1 MSATSGAGGGPP
13 ALSAVVL
20 AGGRGTR
27 LGGADKGLVRLRG
40 RPLVE
45 WVLARLRPQVD
56 ELFVSANR
64 NGETYAAYGH
74 RVLRDAE
81 CYAASGRDPA
91 GGAWDSAGGG
101 RDSAGGAWGMEGGG
115 PMAGV
120 LAALE
125 AARHDLVLAVPCD
138 TPFLPPDLAVEL
150 RRALL
155 TAGADVAVA
164 AAGGRT
170 HHAVMLCRRG
180 VATPLAAFLAAGGRR
195 LGEWQARSA
204 AVTVEFADARA
215 FCNVNSPADL
225 ASLEGPPGAG
235 GRADLL

>member
-1 MSATSGAGGGPP
+1 MSTASGGGGGLP

-64 NGETYAAYGH
+64 NGEIYAAYGH

-81 CYAASGRDPA
+81 CYPAGGARDPAGGGRDPA
-91 GGAWDSAGGG
+91 GGAWRVAS
-101 RDSAGGAWGMEGGG
+101 GG
-115 PMAGV
+115 PLAGV

-138 TPFLPPDLAVEL
+138 TPFLPLDLAAEL

-155 TAGADVAVA
+155 TAGADLAVA

-170 HHAVMLCRRG
+170 HHAVMLCHRR

-215 FCNVNSPADL
+215 FCNVNSPTDL
-225 ASLEGPPGAG
+225 AFLEGPPGAG

>member
-1 MSATSGAGGGPP
+1 M
-13 ALSAVVL
+13 L

-64 NGETYAAYGH
+64 NGEVYAAYGH

-81 CYAASGRDPA
+81 CCAAGGARNSAGGGPDPA
-91 GGAWDSAGGG
+91 GGAWGV
-101 RDSAGGAWGMEGGG
+101 EGGG
-115 PMAGV
+115 PLAGV

-138 TPFLPPDLAVEL
+138 TPFLPPDLAAEL

-155 TAGADVAVA
+155 AAGADVAVA
-164 AAGGRT
+164 AAGGRM

-204 AVTVEFADARA
+204 AVIVEFADVRA

-235 GRADLL
+235 GRADLV